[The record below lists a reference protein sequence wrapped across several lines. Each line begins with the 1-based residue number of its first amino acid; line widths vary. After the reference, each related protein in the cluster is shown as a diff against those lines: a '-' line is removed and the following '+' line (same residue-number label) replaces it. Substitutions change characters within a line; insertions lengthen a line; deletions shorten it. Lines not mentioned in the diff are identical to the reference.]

1 MRFARYKNIQH
12 QRPVRNITD
21 GFNGTEVKADPDTK
35 KDDAKE
41 DKENGRNMLPTTPA
55 TTVVSTLYTPFK
67 ECCKAFSVRRSYE

>member
-1 MRFARYKNIQH
+1 
-12 QRPVRNITD
+12 
-21 GFNGTEVKADPDTK
+21 VKADPITK

-67 ECCKAFSVRRSYE
+67 ECCKAFSVRRSYEQLIFILYNTLNMMQHHMI